1 VDDPDGSLEPL
12 KATAAQGKS
21 EIDMQ
26 SSQRVFLIVLIA
38 LLVLTGAGLFVT
50 TEWGA
55 RKVAAPSAPPKVAQS
70 PVDLRQFR
78 TAQSL
83 AQLAGTPEEQDLARD
98 VLRKADHEVDFAFAS
113 ALYAASSQPIPSTP
127 EIKAILERISKG
139 EQEDNEVSAEVARLT
154 KLVAGAKDSQKE
166 ALTQQLDLAKSR
178 QELIEDEIAD
188 GHSDLER
195 AGGDPQNRVQRMVDE
210 YNASEQSSGGQ
221 LDLSIVGR
229 QANST
234 LPVTGSFLS
243 RARAMYALHS
253 LVLRLSQEE
262 RAAAEAVASFSGTHD
277 KIEQQL
283 EQAQSQQKKKM
294 ADAPPAAASSG
305 SSANPPSSPSA
316 QTSDAISSYKSLTV
330 LQKRMSGMDS
340 RIRNQQDLAGVYGQ
354 WGALVGARRRDLL
367 HSLLISIALILGIGL
382 AVLLT
387 THFLERMFARV
398 EPDQQKLLTLR
409 SVAHIVTRAVGA
421 VLVLVIVFGV
431 PSQMA
436 TVLALAGAGL
446 TVAMK
451 DFIVGFFGW
460 FVLMGKN
467 GIRHGDWVEINGVSG
482 EVVEIGLFHTVVL
495 ETGNWNDAGH
505 PTGRRVTFVNSYA
518 IEGHYFNF
526 STSGQWLWDEL
537 LLALPVD
544 QDPYPIAEEVQ
555 KIVTKETEA
564 NAKLAE
570 QEWGQMGSARGVR
583 PFSAGP
589 AISVRPANLG
599 FEIAVRYVTRA
610 NERHQQRSKLYIA
623 IVELLRRKNIPQS
636 AAPVTAGPSAAAAT

>member
-1 VDDPDGSLEPL
+1 
-12 KATAAQGKS
+12 
-21 EIDMQ
+21 MQ
-26 SSQRVFLIVLIA
+26 SNQRTILIVLIA
-38 LLVLTGAGLFVT
+38 LLALTGAGLFVT

-55 RKVAAPSAPPKVAQS
+55 RAVSTAPSPSNAAQS

-83 AQLAGTPEEQDLARD
+83 VHLAATPEEQDLARD
-98 VLRKADHEVDFAFAS
+98 ALRKADHEVDFAFAA
-113 ALYAASSQPIPSTP
+113 ALETAASQPVPSTP
-127 EIKAILERISKG
+127 EIKAILERISRG
-139 EQEDNEVSAEVARLT
+139 EQEDAELNVNVSH
-154 KLVAGAKDSQKE
+154 
-166 ALTQQLDLAKSR
+166 LTQLLAHAKENEKEDLTQELDLAKTR
-178 QELIEDEIAD
+178 LELSEDELAD
-188 GHSDLER
+188 AHQNLER
-195 AGGDPQNRVQRMVDE
+195 AGGDPQSRIQRNLDE

-229 QANST
+229 QASST
-234 LPVTGSFLS
+234 LPLSDSFLS
-243 RARAMYALHS
+243 RARAMFALHS
-253 LVLRLSQEE
+253 IVGRLSQEE
-262 RAAAEAVASFSGTHD
+262 RESAESAASFSGRHD
-277 KIEQQL
+277 KLELQL
-283 EQAQSQQKKKM
+283 EEAQSQQSKQLENGL
-294 ADAPPAAASSG
+294 PVIASNG
-305 SSANPPSSPSA
+305 GSANAPSSPSRQA
-316 QTSDAISSYKSLTV
+316 SSTISSYKALTAS
-330 LQKRMSGMDS
+330 QKRLSSLDS
-340 RIRNQQDLAGVYGQ
+340 RIRNQQDLTAVYGR
-354 WGALVGARRRDLL
+354 WSALVTARRRDLL
-367 HSLLISIALILGIGL
+367 HSLLISFALMLAIGL

-387 THFLERMFARV
+387 TYFLERMFARV

-409 SVAHIVTRAVGA
+409 SVAHIVTRAVA
-421 VLVLVIVFGV
+421 AILILLIIFGM

-537 LLALPVD
+537 QLALPVD
-544 QDPYPIAEEVQ
+544 RDPYPIAEEIQ
-555 KIVTKETEA
+555 KIVEKETEA
-564 NAKLAE
+564 NAHLAE
-570 QEWGQMGSARGVR
+570 QEWQQMGTARGVH

-599 FEIAVRYVTRA
+599 YEIAVRYVTRA
-610 NERHQQRSKLYIA
+610 NERHQQRSKLYYA
-623 IVELLRRKNIPQS
+623 IVELLRRENIPQP
-636 AAPVTAGPSAAAAT
+636 AASIAPPGAPSAAAAT

>member
-1 VDDPDGSLEPL
+1 VNL
-12 KATAAQGKS
+12 Q
-21 EIDMQ
+21 
-26 SSQRVFLIVLIA
+26 
-38 LLVLTGAGLFVT
+38 
-50 TEWGA
+50 
-55 RKVAAPSAPPKVAQS
+55 
-70 PVDLRQFR
+70 QFR
-78 TAQSL
+78 DAQALS
-83 AQLAGTPEEQDLARD
+83 QLATTPEEQDLARD
-98 VLRKADHEVDFAFAS
+98 VLRKADHEVDFAFAA
-113 ALYAASSQPIPSTP
+113 ALYAASSQPVPSTP
-127 EIKAILERISKG
+127 EIKAILDRITKG
-139 EQEDNEVSAEVARLT
+139 EQEAAELSVNVSH
-154 KLVAGAKDSQKE
+154 
-166 ALTQQLDLAKSR
+166 LTQLLAHARENEKEDLTQELDLAKSR
-178 QELIEDEIAD
+178 QELSEDELAD
-188 GHSDLER
+188 AHEDLER
-195 AGGDPQNRVQRMVDE
+195 AGGDPQSRIQRMVDE

-229 QANST
+229 QASST
-234 LPVTGSFLS
+234 LPASASFLS
-243 RARAMYALHS
+243 RARAWYALQS
-253 LVLRLSQEE
+253 EVERLNQEE
-262 RAAAEAVASFSGTHD
+262 RDAAASVASFSVRHD
-277 KIEQQL
+277 KLEAQL
-283 EQAQSQQKKKM
+283 EQAQSQQSKQLENGF
-294 ADAPPAAASSG
+294 PVTAASGG
-305 SSANPPSSPSA
+305 STKTPSSRQAGS
-316 QTSDAISSYKSLTV
+316 TISSYKSLTA
-330 LQKRMSGMDS
+330 LQKRLSSLDS

-354 WGALVGARRRDLL
+354 WSTLVASRRRDLL
-367 HSLLISIALILGIGL
+367 HGLLISVALMLAIGV

-387 THFLERMFARV
+387 TYFLQQMFARV

-409 SVAHIVTRAVGA
+409 SVAHIVTRAAGA
-421 VLVLVIVFGV
+421 ILILLIIFGM

-544 QDPYPIAEEVQ
+544 QDPYPIATEIQ

-564 NAKLAE
+564 NARLAE
-570 QEWGQMGSARGVR
+570 QEWGQLGSARGLR

-589 AISVRPANLG
+589 AISVRPSGLG

-610 NERHQQRSKLYIA
+610 NERHQQRAKLYID
-623 IVELLRRKNIPQS
+623 IVELLRRKNIPQ
-636 AAPVTAGPSAAAAT
+636 AAASIAPPAAPSAAAAT

>member
-1 VDDPDGSLEPL
+1 
-12 KATAAQGKS
+12 
-21 EIDMQ
+21 MQ
-26 SSQRVFLIVLIA
+26 SSQRAILFVLIA
-38 LLVLTGAGLFVT
+38 LLVLTGAGLVVT

-55 RKVAAPSAPPKVAQS
+55 RTVSPATSPSNNARS
-70 PVDLRQFR
+70 PVDLHQFR

-83 AQLAGTPEEQDLARD
+83 AMRAGTPQEQDLARD
-98 VLRKADHEVDFAFAS
+98 VLRKADHEVDFAFAA
-113 ALYAASSQPIPSTP
+113 ALYAATTQPIPSNP
-127 EIKAILERISKG
+127 EIKAVLERISKS
-139 EQEDNEVSAEVARLT
+139 EQEDAELSADVARLT
-154 KLVAGAKDSQKE
+154 KLVAGAKENQKE

-178 QELIEDEIAD
+178 QELIEDELAD
-188 GHSDLER
+188 AHQDLER
-195 AGGDPQNRVQRMVDE
+195 AGGDPQSAVQRMVDE

-229 QANST
+229 QAGST
-234 LPVTGSFLS
+234 LPNADSFLA
-243 RARAMYALHS
+243 RARAMFALDS
-253 LVLRLSQEE
+253 LVGRLNQEE
-262 RAAAEAVASFSGTHD
+262 RDAAASVAKFSGTHD
-277 KIEQQL
+277 KLEQQL
-283 EQAQSQQKKKM
+283 EQSQSQQKKKL
-294 ADAPPAAASSG
+294 AEASPGTASG
-305 SSANPPSSPSA
+305 ESSANIPPSPSS
-316 QTSDAISSYKSLTV
+316 QTRDAISSFKSLTA

-354 WGALVGARRRDLL
+354 WSALVAARRRDLL
-367 HSLLISIALILGIGL
+367 HSLLISFALMLGIGL

-387 THFLERMFARV
+387 TYLLERMFARV

-421 VLVLVIVFGV
+421 ILVLLIIFGM

-482 EVVEIGLFHTVVL
+482 EVVEVGLFHTVVL

-544 QDPYPIAEEVQ
+544 QDPYPIANEIQ
-555 KIVTKETEA
+555 KIVTAETEA
-564 NAKLAE
+564 NARLAE
-570 QEWGQMGSARGVR
+570 QEWGQLGSARGVR

-589 AISVRPANLG
+589 AISVRPSGLG

-610 NERHQQRSKLYIA
+610 NERHQQRSKLYYA

-636 AAPVTAGPSAAAAT
+636 AAPVTPGPSAAAAT

>member
-1 VDDPDGSLEPL
+1 
-12 KATAAQGKS
+12 
-21 EIDMQ
+21 MQ
-26 SSQRVFLIVLIA
+26 SIQRTTIIVLIA

-55 RKVAAPSAPPKVAQS
+55 RAVSTAPSPSNAAQS

-83 AQLAGTPEEQDLARD
+83 AQLAATPEEQELARD
-98 VLRKADHEVDFAFAS
+98 ALRKADHEVDFAFAS
-113 ALYAASSQPIPSTP
+113 ALYTASSQPVPSTP

-139 EQEDNEVSAEVARLT
+139 EQENAELNVNVAH
-154 KLVAGAKDSQKE
+154 
-166 ALTQQLDLAKSR
+166 LTQLLAHAKENEKEDLTQELDLAKTRLELSADELADAR
-178 QELIEDEIAD
+178 Q
-188 GHSDLER
+188 DLER
-195 AGGDPQNRVQRMVDE
+195 AGGDPQSRIQRMLDE

-229 QANST
+229 QASST
-234 LPVTGSFLS
+234 LPLSDSFLS
-243 RARAMYALHS
+243 RARAWYALNS
-253 LVLRLSQEE
+253 VVGRLGQEE
-262 RAAAEAVASFSGTHD
+262 RDAAASAASFSGRHD
-277 KIEQQL
+277 KLELQL
-283 EQAQSQQKKKM
+283 EQAQSQQSKQLENGL
-294 ADAPPAAASSG
+294 PITASNG
-305 SSANPPSSPSA
+305 SSANTPSSPTRQASS
-316 QTSDAISSYKSLTV
+316 TISSYKSLTAS
-330 LQKRMSGMDS
+330 QKSLSSLDN
-340 RIRNQQDLAGVYGQ
+340 RIRNQQDLVEAYGQ
-354 WGALVGARRRDLL
+354 WSALIASRRRDLL
-367 HSLLISIALILGIGL
+367 HSLLISFALMLAIGL

-387 THFLERMFARV
+387 TYFLERMFARV

-409 SVAHIVTRAVGA
+409 SVAHIVTRVVGA
-421 VLVLVIVFGV
+421 ILILLIIFGM

-537 LLALPVD
+537 QLALPVD
-544 QDPYPIAEEVQ
+544 RDPYPIAEEIQ
-555 KIVTKETEA
+555 KIVEKETEA
-564 NAKLAE
+564 NAHLAE
-570 QEWGQMGSARGVR
+570 QEWQQMGSAHGVR

-610 NERHQQRSKLYIA
+610 NERHQQRSKLYYA
-623 IVELLRRKNIPQS
+623 IVELLRRKNIPEPAS
-636 AAPVTAGPSAAAAT
+636 SIVPPAAPSAAAAT

>member
-1 VDDPDGSLEPL
+1 MESNQR
-12 KATAAQGKS
+12 AAL
-21 EIDMQ
+21 I
-26 SSQRVFLIVLIA
+26 FLIL
-38 LLVLTGAGLFVT
+38 LLVLTGAGLALT

-55 RKVAAPSAPPKVAQS
+55 RTVLPAGPASKLQQPSEA
-70 PVDLRQFR
+70 LRQFHD
-78 TAQSL
+78 AQALS
-83 AQLAGTPEEQDLARD
+83 QLAATPEEQDLGRD
-98 VLRKADHEVDFAFAS
+98 ALRKTDHEVDFSFAA
-113 ALYAASSQPIPSTP
+113 ALYTAASQPVPSTP

-139 EQEDNEVSAEVARLT
+139 EQENAELNVNVSH
-154 KLVAGAKDSQKE
+154 
-166 ALTQQLDLAKSR
+166 LTQLLAHAKENEKEDLTQELDLMKAR
-178 QELIEDEIAD
+178 QELIEDELTDA
-188 GHSDLER
+188 HQDLER
-195 AGGDPQNRVQRMVDE
+195 AGGDPRSRIQRMVDE

-229 QANST
+229 QASST
-234 LPVTGSFLS
+234 LPVSNSFLS
-243 RARAMYALHS
+243 RARAWYELQ
-253 LVLRLSQEE
+253 LIVGRLSQGE
-262 RAAAEAVASFSGTHD
+262 REAAASAASFSGRHN
-277 KIEQQL
+277 ELELQL
-283 EQAQSQQKKKM
+283 EQAQSEQSKKLEEGF
-294 ADAPPAAASSG
+294 PATASSG
-305 SSANPPSSPSA
+305 SSANTPSSPSG
-316 QTSDAISSYKSLTV
+316 QKSSAISSYKSLTI
-330 LQKRMSGMDS
+330 LQKRLSGLDS
-340 RIRNQQDLAGVYGQ
+340 RIRNQQDLAGIYGQ
-354 WGALVGARRRDLL
+354 WGALVASRRRDLL
-367 HSLLISIALILGIGL
+367 HSLLISIALMLVIGL

-387 THFLERMFARV
+387 TYFLERMFARV

-421 VLVLVIVFGV
+421 ILILLIIFGM

-526 STSGQWLWDEL
+526 STSGQWLWDEMQ
-537 LLALPVD
+537 LAIPVD
-544 QDPYPIAEEVQ
+544 QDPYPIAEEIQ

-564 NAKLAE
+564 NARLAE
-570 QEWGQMGSARGVR
+570 QEWGHMGSARGIR

-599 FEIAVRYVTRA
+599 FEIMVRYVTRA
-610 NERHQQRSKLYIA
+610 NERHQQRGKIYQD
-623 IVELLRRKNIPQS
+623 IVELLRRKNVPQPAS
-636 AAPVTAGPSAAAAT
+636 AGPSPAAAT